1 MAVAVVLPPRLR
13 GHGAGSAVVS
23 GVSSRGTFSRVAAVA
38 VAAVPRRLSA
48 SSVTRMTSGRGSVS
62 GVSSRAHIARL
73 VSPARCGV
81 PGRRMASGWRGV
93 GARQRVTV
101 MIVLAAAAVAIVG

>member
-1 MAVAVVLPPRLR
+1 VAVVLPPGLR

-23 GVSSRGTFSRVAAVA
+23 RVSSRGTLSRVASVT

-48 SSVTRMTSGRGSVS
+48 SSVTRMASVRGSVS
-62 GVSSRAHIARL
+62 GISSRAHIARL
-73 VSPARCGV
+73 VSPAWCGV

-93 GARQRVTV
+93 GARQRVAV
-101 MIVLAAAAVAIVG
+101 MIVLAAAAVAIIG